1 MQVVWLV
8 LAYGSWFIGEQMHWW
23 PRHWQTFALL
33 SYKTNRFNV
42 TVSLHSNRSQKTSIH
57 GKYFSD
63 TINCAS
69 FAICFVF
76 TTFWFHQWY
85 ITGQSPVVKR
95 AENTIQ
101 QKNCCPADIRDS
113 KTYSIIQWMEIY
125 PVNSIT
131 WPSNNQ
137 SQMYSNMDGG
147 QKRVLFD
154 SVMWC
159 KNKKTAKGNQIKAN
173 IITMDLEFNTTQ
185 KLWLQD

>member
-1 MQVVWLV
+1 MQVFWLV

-23 PRHWQTFALL
+23 PRHWQTFAFL

-42 TVSLHSNRSQKTSIH
+42 TVSLHSNRSQKTSIN

-85 ITGQSPVVKR
+85 ITGQSPVLKR

-101 QKNCCPADIRDS
+101 QKNCCPAHIRDS
-113 KTYSIIQWMEIY
+113 KRTALSSGWKFIQWIEL
-125 PVNSIT
+125 PDPPTTRAKCTAT
-131 WPSNNQ
+131 WMGARKECSLIQ
-137 SQMYSNMDGG
+137 
-147 QKRVLFD
+147 
-154 SVMWC
+154 
-159 KNKKTAKGNQIKAN
+159 
-173 IITMDLEFNTTQ
+173 
-185 KLWLQD
+185 